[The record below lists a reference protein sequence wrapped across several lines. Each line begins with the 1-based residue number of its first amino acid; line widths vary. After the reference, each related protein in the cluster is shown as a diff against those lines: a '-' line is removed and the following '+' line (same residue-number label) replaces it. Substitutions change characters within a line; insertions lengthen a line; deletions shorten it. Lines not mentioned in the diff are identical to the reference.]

1 MIDNYYINNYVT
13 YSKSGSVTSDGTYVY
28 TSSIDLTGKCRI
40 DPATDNEGSS
50 THKIFMNEVSLDYVD
65 TIYVDDNPYEIT
77 GIFSYQ
83 DRVGVHHLELDVKV
97 I

>member
-1 MIDNYYINNYVT
+1 MISNYYINDYVT
-13 YSKSGSVTSDGTYVY
+13 YIKSGSVTSDGTYVY
-28 TSSIDLTGKCRI
+28 TGSISLTGKCRI
-40 DPATDNEGSS
+40 DPATDNEGDS

-65 TIYVDDNPYEIT
+65 TIYVDGSPYEIT

-83 DRVGVHHLELDVKV
+83 DRTNVHHLELDVKV